1 MTLADRYKQTI
12 VNQICPYMT
21 TVNSMTAEDQKTL
34 EEMWAQGISQR
45 TILRLLRAEGYKTS
59 NEAIMAHRKGECK
72 CPKK

>member
-12 VNQICPYMT
+12 VNQICPYML

-45 TILRLLRAEGYKTS
+45 TILRCLRAEGYKTS
-59 NEAIMAHRKGECK
+59 NEAILAHRTGTCK
-72 CPKK
+72 CPK